1 GIKLSAEVKP
11 FVPKHAAV
19 TVAWSEPSEAC
30 VFPRYLTTC
39 YPFVQEPSLDNVL
52 GDPAFRE
59 YSNCSY
65 SPGVVAN
72 VYPVAGSQYQSNNS
86 THCNG
91 SGVVSESAEQTYP
104 VRQESKSLSK
114 RRSKEGEK
122 KLDKKRHD
130 GGEASVRIVNR
141 TSFQTSTCSRDS
153 VKPDRFNKTAKKKST
168 EVPKPEPRPVPT
180 FEASILD
187 FHKSQSLGSSEILN
201 VHHKSTPVSLVETPA
216 DGSAQPHVS
225 WAVVLSQP
233 PKKIVSSP
241 ASEGL
246 SRSKG
251 KQENE
256 PKQSETKN
264 IASETEPEEESEK
277 KKKKKKKKKKLKSP
291 TDVERPQSES
301 NIIQE
306 PPKIEDVEEFP
317 HLAAASDRRN
327 RVGPQKPFF
336 TSAVRKQSEVSNLAT
351 LLGGAIPLL
360 SKDPATA
367 ARSHRL
373 NQGKMPHNPLDSSA
387 PLVKK
392 GKQREVPKAK
402 RPTPLKKIILK
413 EREQRKQQH
422 LLEQKAAPKDEDN
435 ISQTAG
441 NVTENATLLQD
452 SQAAVPVTQV
462 AEGLQEHM
470 RIKESKEGSVTSKQ
484 LTATLPKIHSR
495 NFRDYCSQV
504 LSKEVDSC
512 VTDLLKELVRFQDRL
527 YQKDPV
533 KAKIKRRL
541 VMGLREVLKHLKL
554 KKLKCVIIS
563 PNCEKIQSKGGLDET
578 LHNIIDCACEQNIP
592 FVFALNRKALG
603 RCVNKAVPVSVVG
616 IFSYDGAQDHFHR
629 MVQLTTEAR
638 KAYKDMIAALEE
650 EAKAG
655 LRETQPSILTP
666 ESEKNGLLETF
677 KTSSKDSDEDV
688 PNYIKVWKRKLEE
701 EYNPY
706 ALELEKSATADMA
719 ILNLEDHQNKAKFSY
734 VVHNPDP
741 CFTFIPTQLHRTK
754 LWSTELRSGQAQHT
768 LETSLPL
775 PSTVISTSDVVFPT
789 FETNEHLYS
798 VFSDT
803 ASFTQLKT
811 CTLPSNKVGAIQ
823 TCKNNLKKRPGGEKF
838 KNSVLDAGT
847 SNETGRSNR
856 KMTEEMEMRFS
867 SPLWGQCTQYADTVL
882 VAVSAEIPMQ
892 HPIPKQA
899 EKMNYTTEQQSCCF
913 TEVLCTELPALFL
926 GLNSIFDKLLCL
938 KRMQPVRLSGERA
951 EHRLVCTAHTAARL
965 QPQVL
970 YTGHCRLQLLVLSG
984 LISPRREE
992 YSMFE
997 KKNLFFRKNK
1007 YQQIL
1012 NKTEEI
1018 QTETFLAKGIV
1029 QPPPTQDEL
1038 IYLHMQDPKRHNYL
1052 HQFSVLVCICWFVYC
1067 LNQKT
1072 EIQYLQKEA
1081 VRNNSSGLY
1090 CTHKMLLQTNSAAV
1104 NQAENKCT
1112 LS

>member
-1 GIKLSAEVKP
+1 SQGIKLSAEVKP

-72 VYPVAGSQYQSNNS
+72 VYPVAGSQYQSNSS
-86 THCNG
+86 THYND
-91 SGVVSESAEQTYP
+91 SGIVSESAEQTYP

-153 VKPDRFNKTAKKKST
+153 VKPDRFNKTTKKKST
-168 EVPKPEPRPVPT
+168 EALKPESHPVPT

-187 FHKSQSLGSSEILN
+187 FRKSQSLGSSEKLN
-201 VHHKSTPVSLVETPA
+201 VHHKSTPVSVVESNTKSLVNLTSLLLSEDTSAKSKASPKASDEAGTSLIPSSLDGRDIFVFIFFPMAFTEAPA

-241 ASEGL
+241 ASERL
-246 SRSKG
+246 SRGKG

-256 PKQSETKN
+256 PKSETKN

-317 HLAAASDRRN
+317 HLGAASDRRN
-327 RVGPQKPFF
+327 RVGPQKPSF
-336 TSAVRKQSEVSNLAT
+336 TSAVRKQSEICLPEEPCDSQSPSLDETPKEDGLSGKQASSSELERKKTQETSRNSGKKSQIPVQLDLGGMLAVLEQKQQT
-351 LLGGAIPLL
+351 EKSKQSPKPVVFSVGGAIPLL

-367 ARSHRL
+367 TRSHRL

-441 NVTENATLLQD
+441 NVTENTTLPQD

-462 AEGLQEHM
+462 AEGFPEYM
-470 RIKESKEGSVTSKQ
+470 GIKESKESSVTSKQ

-638 KAYKDMIAALEE
+638 KAYKDMIATLEE

-655 LRETQPSILTP
+655 LKETQPSILTP
-666 ESEKNGLLETF
+666 ESEKNALLETC

-706 ALELEKSATADMA
+706 ALELEKSATADLA
-719 ILNLEDHQNKAKFSY
+719 ILNLEDH
-734 VVHNPDP
+734 
-741 CFTFIPTQLHRTK
+741 
-754 LWSTELRSGQAQHT
+754 
-768 LETSLPL
+768 
-775 PSTVISTSDVVFPT
+775 
-789 FETNEHLYS
+789 
-798 VFSDT
+798 
-803 ASFTQLKT
+803 
-811 CTLPSNKVGAIQ
+811 
-823 TCKNNLKKRPGGEKF
+823 
-838 KNSVLDAGT
+838 
-847 SNETGRSNR
+847 
-856 KMTEEMEMRFS
+856 
-867 SPLWGQCTQYADTVL
+867 
-882 VAVSAEIPMQ
+882 
-892 HPIPKQA
+892 
-899 EKMNYTTEQQSCCF
+899 
-913 TEVLCTELPALFL
+913 
-926 GLNSIFDKLLCL
+926 
-938 KRMQPVRLSGERA
+938 
-951 EHRLVCTAHTAARL
+951 
-965 QPQVL
+965 
-970 YTGHCRLQLLVLSG
+970 
-984 LISPRREE
+984 
-992 YSMFE
+992 
-997 KKNLFFRKNK
+997 
-1007 YQQIL
+1007 
-1012 NKTEEI
+1012 
-1018 QTETFLAKGIV
+1018 
-1029 QPPPTQDEL
+1029 
-1038 IYLHMQDPKRHNYL
+1038 
-1052 HQFSVLVCICWFVYC
+1052 
-1067 LNQKT
+1067 
-1072 EIQYLQKEA
+1072 
-1081 VRNNSSGLY
+1081 
-1090 CTHKMLLQTNSAAV
+1090 
-1104 NQAENKCT
+1104 
-1112 LS
+1112 

>member
-1 GIKLSAEVKP
+1 M
-11 FVPKHAAV
+11 AAQRR
-19 TVAWSEPSEAC
+19 
-30 VFPRYLTTC
+30 PR
-39 YPFVQEPSLDNVL
+39 S
-52 GDPAFRE
+52 GR
-59 YSNCSY
+59 
-65 SPGVVAN
+65 
-72 VYPVAGSQYQSNNS
+72 AGQ
-86 THCNG
+86 
-91 SGVVSESAEQTYP
+91 
-104 VRQESKSLSK
+104 

-130 GGEASVRIVNR
+130 GGEASVRVVNR

-153 VKPDRFNKTAKKKST
+153 VKPDRFNKATNKKST
-168 EVPKPEPRPVPT
+168 AIPKPESHPVPT
-180 FEASILD
+180 FEAGILD
-187 FHKSQSLGSSEILN
+187 FHKSQSLGSSEVLN
-201 VHHKSTPVSLVETPA
+201 VHHKNTPEDTSAKSKASPKASDEAGANSIPSSLDGRASFPEAPA

-225 WAVVLSQP
+225 WACVLSQS

-246 SRSKG
+246 SRGKG
-251 KQENE
+251 KQESE
-256 PKQSETKN
+256 PKVLENSLLSTNASPCQSETKN
-264 IASETEPEEESEK
+264 IASETEPEEGSEK

-301 NIIQE
+301 NTIQE

-317 HLAAASDRRN
+317 HLAAASDKRN
-327 RVGPQKPFF
+327 RVGPQKPAF
-336 TSAVRKQSEVSNLAT
+336 TSAVRKQSESHLSEEPCDSRSPSLDETPKVDGQSGKQASSSVLERKKT
-351 LLGGAIPLL
+351 QETSRSSGKKSQIPVQLDLGGMLAVLEQKQQTEKSKQSPKPVVFSVGGAVPLL

-367 ARSHRL
+367 TRSHRL

-435 ISQTAG
+435 ICQTEG

-462 AEGLQEHM
+462 AEGFPEHTGN
-470 RIKESKEGSVTSKQ
+470 KESKEGSVTTKQ

-655 LRETQPSILTP
+655 QRETQPSILTP
-666 ESEKNGLLETF
+666 ETEKNGLLETC

-719 ILNLEDHQNKAKFSY
+719 ILNLEDQ
-734 VVHNPDP
+734 
-741 CFTFIPTQLHRTK
+741 
-754 LWSTELRSGQAQHT
+754 E
-768 LETSLPL
+768 
-775 PSTVISTSDVVFPT
+775 
-789 FETNEHLYS
+789 
-798 VFSDT
+798 
-803 ASFTQLKT
+803 
-811 CTLPSNKVGAIQ
+811 
-823 TCKNNLKKRPGGEKF
+823 
-838 KNSVLDAGT
+838 
-847 SNETGRSNR
+847 
-856 KMTEEMEMRFS
+856 
-867 SPLWGQCTQYADTVL
+867 
-882 VAVSAEIPMQ
+882 
-892 HPIPKQA
+892 
-899 EKMNYTTEQQSCCF
+899 
-913 TEVLCTELPALFL
+913 
-926 GLNSIFDKLLCL
+926 
-938 KRMQPVRLSGERA
+938 
-951 EHRLVCTAHTAARL
+951 
-965 QPQVL
+965 
-970 YTGHCRLQLLVLSG
+970 
-984 LISPRREE
+984 
-992 YSMFE
+992 
-997 KKNLFFRKNK
+997 
-1007 YQQIL
+1007 
-1012 NKTEEI
+1012 
-1018 QTETFLAKGIV
+1018 
-1029 QPPPTQDEL
+1029 
-1038 IYLHMQDPKRHNYL
+1038 
-1052 HQFSVLVCICWFVYC
+1052 
-1067 LNQKT
+1067 
-1072 EIQYLQKEA
+1072 
-1081 VRNNSSGLY
+1081 
-1090 CTHKMLLQTNSAAV
+1090 
-1104 NQAENKCT
+1104 
-1112 LS
+1112 

>member
-1 GIKLSAEVKP
+1 MAAQRRPRSGRAGQGIQLSAEVKP

-59 YSNCSY
+59 YSGCSY
-65 SPGVVAN
+65 SPDVVAN
-72 VYPVAGSQYQSNNS
+72 VYPVAGSQCQSNNS
-86 THCNG
+86 TLYNG

-104 VRQESKSLSK
+104 VRQESRSLSK
-114 RRSKEGEK
+114 QRRSKEGEK
-122 KLDKKRHD
+122 KLDQKRHD
-130 GGEASVRIVNR
+130 GGEASVRVVNR

-153 VKPDRFNKTAKKKST
+153 VKPDRFNKATNKKST
-168 EVPKPEPRPVPT
+168 AIPKPESHPVPT
-180 FEASILD
+180 FEAGILD
-187 FHKSQSLGSSEILN
+187 FHKSQSLGSSEEDTSA
-201 VHHKSTPVSLVETPA
+201 KSKASPKASDEAGVNLIPSSLDVSFPEAPA

-225 WAVVLSQP
+225 WALVLSQP

-246 SRSKG
+246 SRGKG
-251 KQENE
+251 KQESE

-264 IASETEPEEESEK
+264 IASETEPEEGSEK

-301 NIIQE
+301 STIQE

-317 HLAAASDRRN
+317 HLAAASDKRN
-327 RVGPQKPFF
+327 RVGPQKPAF
-336 TSAVRKQSEVSNLAT
+336 TSAVRKQSESHLSEERCDSQSPSLDETPKVDGQSGKQASSSVLERKKT
-351 LLGGAIPLL
+351 QETSRSSGKKSQIPVQLDLGGMLAVLEQKQQTEKSKQSPKPVVFSVGGAVPLL

-367 ARSHRL
+367 MRSHRL

-435 ISQTAG
+435 ICQTEG

-452 SQAAVPVTQV
+452 SQAAVPVAQV
-462 AEGLQEHM
+462 AEGFPEHTG
-470 RIKESKEGSVTSKQ
+470 IKESKEGSVTTKQ

-638 KAYKDMIAALEE
+638 KAYKDMIAGLEE

-655 LRETQPSILTP
+655 QRETQPSILTL
-666 ESEKNGLLETF
+666 ETEKNGLLETC

-688 PNYIKVWKRKLEE
+688 PNYIKVWKRKLVFFFFL
-701 EYNPY
+701 Y

-719 ILNLEDHQNKAKFSY
+719 ILNLEDQ
-734 VVHNPDP
+734 
-741 CFTFIPTQLHRTK
+741 
-754 LWSTELRSGQAQHT
+754 E
-768 LETSLPL
+768 
-775 PSTVISTSDVVFPT
+775 
-789 FETNEHLYS
+789 
-798 VFSDT
+798 
-803 ASFTQLKT
+803 
-811 CTLPSNKVGAIQ
+811 
-823 TCKNNLKKRPGGEKF
+823 
-838 KNSVLDAGT
+838 
-847 SNETGRSNR
+847 
-856 KMTEEMEMRFS
+856 
-867 SPLWGQCTQYADTVL
+867 
-882 VAVSAEIPMQ
+882 
-892 HPIPKQA
+892 
-899 EKMNYTTEQQSCCF
+899 
-913 TEVLCTELPALFL
+913 
-926 GLNSIFDKLLCL
+926 
-938 KRMQPVRLSGERA
+938 
-951 EHRLVCTAHTAARL
+951 
-965 QPQVL
+965 
-970 YTGHCRLQLLVLSG
+970 
-984 LISPRREE
+984 
-992 YSMFE
+992 
-997 KKNLFFRKNK
+997 
-1007 YQQIL
+1007 
-1012 NKTEEI
+1012 
-1018 QTETFLAKGIV
+1018 
-1029 QPPPTQDEL
+1029 
-1038 IYLHMQDPKRHNYL
+1038 
-1052 HQFSVLVCICWFVYC
+1052 
-1067 LNQKT
+1067 
-1072 EIQYLQKEA
+1072 
-1081 VRNNSSGLY
+1081 
-1090 CTHKMLLQTNSAAV
+1090 
-1104 NQAENKCT
+1104 
-1112 LS
+1112 

>member
-1 GIKLSAEVKP
+1 SQGIKLSAEVKP

-59 YSNCSY
+59 CSSCSY
-65 SPGVVAN
+65 SPDVVAN
-72 VYPVAGSQYQSNNS
+72 VYPVAGSQYQSNSS
-86 THCNG
+86 TPYNG
-91 SGVVSESAEQTYP
+91 SGIVSESAEQTCP

-114 RRSKEGEK
+114 QRRSKEGEK
-122 KLDKKRHD
+122 KLDKKGHD
-130 GGEASVRIVNR
+130 EGEPSVRIVNR

-153 VKPDRFNKTAKKKST
+153 VKPDRFNKTTDKKST
-168 EVPKPEPRPVPT
+168 ETPKPESRPVPT

-201 VHHKSTPVSLVETPA
+201 VHHKSTPVSLVESNTVLSQPCMSLLLSTKEDTSA
-216 DGSAQPHVS
+216 ISKASPQASDEARASLIPSSFDGRDIFVLTFFPMSFPEAPEDGSAQPRVS

-233 PKKIVSSP
+233 PRKIVSP
-241 ASEGL
+241 PVSEGL
-246 SRSKG
+246 SRGKG
-251 KQENE
+251 KQESE
-256 PKQSETKN
+256 PKSETKN
-264 IASETEPEEESEK
+264 NASETEPEEGSEK
-277 KKKKKKKKKKLKSP
+277 KKKKKKKKKKPKSP

-301 NIIQE
+301 NTIQE

-317 HLAAASDRRN
+317 HLTAASDRRN
-327 RVGPQKPFF
+327 RVGPQKPSF
-336 TSAVRKQSEVSNLAT
+336 TSAVRKQSEIHLSEEPCDSRSPSLDETPRVDGLSGKQVPSSVSERKKTQETSRSNGKKSQIPVQLDLGGMLAVLEQKQQT
-351 LLGGAIPLL
+351 EKSKQSPKPVVFSVGGAIPLL
-360 SKDPATA
+360 SKDPATST
-367 ARSHRL
+367 RSHRL

-435 ISQTAG
+435 VCQTAG
-441 NVTENATLLQD
+441 NVTEDETLLQD
-452 SQAAVPVTQV
+452 SQSAVPVTQA
-462 AEGLQEHM
+462 AEGFPENTG
-470 RIKESKEGSVTSKQ
+470 IKEFKEGSVPSKQ
-484 LTATLPKIHSR
+484 QTTTLPKIHSR

-655 LRETQPSILTP
+655 RRETQPSILTP
-666 ESEKNGLLETF
+666 ESEKSGLLETC

-706 ALELEKSATADMA
+706 ALELEKNAAADMA
-719 ILNLEDHQNKAKFSY
+719 ILNLEDH
-734 VVHNPDP
+734 
-741 CFTFIPTQLHRTK
+741 
-754 LWSTELRSGQAQHT
+754 
-768 LETSLPL
+768 
-775 PSTVISTSDVVFPT
+775 
-789 FETNEHLYS
+789 
-798 VFSDT
+798 
-803 ASFTQLKT
+803 
-811 CTLPSNKVGAIQ
+811 
-823 TCKNNLKKRPGGEKF
+823 
-838 KNSVLDAGT
+838 
-847 SNETGRSNR
+847 
-856 KMTEEMEMRFS
+856 
-867 SPLWGQCTQYADTVL
+867 
-882 VAVSAEIPMQ
+882 
-892 HPIPKQA
+892 
-899 EKMNYTTEQQSCCF
+899 
-913 TEVLCTELPALFL
+913 
-926 GLNSIFDKLLCL
+926 
-938 KRMQPVRLSGERA
+938 
-951 EHRLVCTAHTAARL
+951 
-965 QPQVL
+965 
-970 YTGHCRLQLLVLSG
+970 
-984 LISPRREE
+984 
-992 YSMFE
+992 
-997 KKNLFFRKNK
+997 
-1007 YQQIL
+1007 
-1012 NKTEEI
+1012 
-1018 QTETFLAKGIV
+1018 
-1029 QPPPTQDEL
+1029 
-1038 IYLHMQDPKRHNYL
+1038 
-1052 HQFSVLVCICWFVYC
+1052 
-1067 LNQKT
+1067 
-1072 EIQYLQKEA
+1072 
-1081 VRNNSSGLY
+1081 
-1090 CTHKMLLQTNSAAV
+1090 
-1104 NQAENKCT
+1104 
-1112 LS
+1112 